1 MLRTSTHTK
10 NRQKYLLL
18 PIKERLQLLPHPA
31 AHKQRPVLPLAVLPH
46 QQAHLREALPHLEE
60 PPHRAEELPPE
71 EPVHRVEQPQG
82 PPQVPPGPPLA
93 QASALF
99 PALAEW
105 SVDLTRL
112 PLTAQKVRPGLPKQ
126 PPKTVP
132 TRQRKQAS
140 F

>member
-10 NRQKYLLL
+10 NRQKNLL
-18 PIKERLQLLPHPA
+18 PPLKETPQALPRPA
-31 AHKQRPVLPLAVLPH
+31 VPKQRPVLHLAALPP
-46 QQAHLREALPHLEE
+46 QQAHLREALPHREE

-82 PPQVPPGPPLA
+82 PPQVPPGLPLA

-99 PALAEW
+99 QALAEW
-105 SVDLTRL
+105 LAVPTQQLH
-112 PLTAQKVRPGLPKQ
+112 TAQKVRPGLPKQ

-132 TRQRKQAS
+132 TRQRKRAS